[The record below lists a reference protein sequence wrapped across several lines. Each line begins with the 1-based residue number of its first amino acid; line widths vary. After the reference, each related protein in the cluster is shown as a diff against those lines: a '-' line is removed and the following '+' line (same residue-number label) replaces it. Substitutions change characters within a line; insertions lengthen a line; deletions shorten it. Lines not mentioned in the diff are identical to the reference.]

1 MEYKEKTSG
10 NGKETP
16 TFESETLTG
25 KRKVTKANIGIPEKD
40 LEVVALMLNTVLADE
55 FLLYVKT
62 RNYHWNVT
70 GIHFRDMH
78 KFFEIQYT
86 ELEEVID
93 EIAERVRYLGH
104 YSIGTLNEFSQ
115 LTRLLESKEKDLT
128 AEQMLRN
135 LLNDHETV
143 IRVLRE
149 DIEKA
154 EKCKDAGTTDFLTG
168 LMEKHE
174 KTAWM
179 IRSHLG

>member
-1 MEYKEKTSG
+1 METKEKTSG
-10 NGKETP
+10 NGKETLDGL
-16 TFESETLTG
+16 SG
-25 KRKVTKANIGIPEKD
+25 RKVLKANIGISEKN
-40 LEVVALMLNTVLADE
+40 LEAVALMLNTVLADE

-70 GIHFRDMH
+70 GIHFRDLH
-78 KFFEIQYT
+78 VFFESQYT

-104 YSIGTLNEFSQ
+104 NAIGTLNEFSQ
-115 LTRLLESKEKDLT
+115 LTRLLESKAKDLT

-135 LLNDHETV
+135 LLDDHETV
-143 IRVLRE
+143 IRVLRQ
-149 DIEKA
+149 DLEKA
-154 EKCKDAGTTDFLTG
+154 EEYKDAGTNDFLTG

-179 IRSHLG
+179 IRSHLE